1 MKDEFAP
8 DLLTLTDEDGKEL
21 EFEILDII
29 ETEDGRFYAL
39 LPTFET
45 EDDED
50 DGGYYILKEEEI
62 DGEMQLSEVDDE
74 ELLDSLAEIFDAHFE
89 EFYSGEDDEEPVE

>member
-45 EDDED
+45 DDEED

-62 DGEMQLSEVDDE
+62 DGELQLSEVDDE
-74 ELLDSLAEIFDAHFE
+74 QLLDSLAEIFDAHFE
-89 EFYSGEDDEEPVE
+89 EFYGDEDGEEPEE